1 MIKSTTCESAITFAD
16 NTNISDRT
24 NAISI
29 SNNSNLPTDSPS
41 HLTEWFYILSW
52 VSLDTWV
59 DTLLPYCHLASLSL
73 LLQNNPH

>member
-41 HLTEWFYILSW
+41 HLTEWYPPMG
-52 VSLDTWV
+52 VT
-59 DTLLPYCHLASLSL
+59 
-73 LLQNNPH
+73 